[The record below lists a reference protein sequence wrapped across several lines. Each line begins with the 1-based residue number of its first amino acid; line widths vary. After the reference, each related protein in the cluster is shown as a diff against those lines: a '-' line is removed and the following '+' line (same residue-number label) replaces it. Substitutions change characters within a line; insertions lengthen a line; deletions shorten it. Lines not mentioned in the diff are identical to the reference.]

1 MDKVK
6 RRKAPITTISSKHQ
20 ITIPVET
27 LREAELAP
35 GDQLIAR
42 ADGRGRVILERRQ
55 EVLERLSGSMTGVWA
70 PGDLDRLRAEW
81 D

>member
-1 MDKVK
+1 MEKVK
-6 RRKAPITTISSKHQ
+6 RRKAPITTISSKNQ
-20 ITIPVET
+20 ITIPVEA
-27 LREAELAP
+27 LRAAELAP

-55 EVLERLSGSMTGVWA
+55 EVLERLAGSMPGIWQ